1 MTDLSKTP
9 TKGDYIETLLM
20 PIRAGLVKAI
30 TDVDMN
36 KPYIP
41 QVTFSESKDIVKF
54 FEDHIV
60 KNCILKTWKDK
71 FWGAWQVLKGNAGI
85 IIYRIKKE
93 DFYK

>member
-1 MTDLSKTP
+1 MSYKKSDYFDFCEWALVDNPDLSDIDLSRSFTQRDSLYMK
-9 TKGDYIETLLM
+9 Y
-20 PIRAGLVKAI
+20 
-30 TDVDMN
+30 
-36 KPYIP
+36 
-41 QVTFSESKDIVKF
+41 SESKDIVKF

-71 FWGAWQVLKGNAGI
+71 FWGAWQVLKGNASI